1 MPADRSKKLKERLE
15 LARRVERCGF
25 EMSPCSPCR
34 RSGRRCIVSD
44 ADAARCSECVRSGR
58 GNCDFSSNLPSL
70 GDWASIDRQRRKL
83 RDEEEEAMAKILRL
97 RKQQRFLDDREQEML
112 RRGLESLDE
121 LDKAEEKE
129 RKDKEEA
136 ERRELE
142 ARAAASTTFDL
153 TDDQI
158 VDLGLSSFD
167 PSWATLDFAD
177 GNPSTASGS

>member
-1 MPADRSKKLKERLE
+1 MPVERSKKYRERLE
-15 LARRVERCGF
+15 LALLIEAHGVTMPQCSFCEKNERKCVVST
-25 EMSPCSPCR
+25 ENSS
-34 RSGRRCIVSD
+34 RCN
-44 ADAARCSECVRSGR
+44 ECVRRGQKCDVSG
-58 GNCDFSSNLPSL
+58 PSL
-70 GDWASIDRQRRKL
+70 SDLSSLLREQERLDR
-83 RDEEEEAMAKILRL
+83 EEEETTTKLLRL
-97 RKQQRFLDDREQEML
+97 QKHKKFLRKRAGEML
-112 RRGLESLDE
+112 RRGLKTMDE
-121 LDKAEEKE
+121 LDEAEEKE